1 MKEFENNKNE
11 FKLFLIHERGY
22 SELTIKAYLRDLTRY
37 QNFISQNRIEYKE
50 IKKDHIFEFQSYLGS
65 KVGPRSFLRILSCLR
80 TFYKFL
86 HMKGEIKDQ
95 PLEVLKRYPSK
106 KIKYKKN
113 LPDFLSRKQIEK
125 IIEKIKLNKKLNEFD
140 KITNQA
146 LIMLFFTS
154 GIRLSELISIKL
166 SDIYFSNNEIRIL
179 GKGKKQ
185 RIVNFDDYTKDLLI
199 QYLTLIKKYPLV
211 KDLYNNNLFVNKDN
225 KPLKRRKIQAI
236 VMNNLKELDL
246 AAYGPHTLRHSF
258 ATHLLNNGVAI
269 DAIRSLLGHVSLS
282 STQIYAKV
290 TTTKLKETIK
300 KSHPRGE
307 K

>member
-11 FKLFLIHERGY
+11 FKLFLIHERNY

-37 QNFISQNRIEYKE
+37 QNFINQNTIKYKE
-50 IKKDHIFEFQSYLGS
+50 IKKDDIFEFQSYLGS

-86 HMKGEIKDQ
+86 YMKGEIED
-95 PLEVLKRYPSK
+95 PTLEVLKGYPSK

-125 IIEKIKLNKKLNEFD
+125 IIEKIELNKKLNEFD

-258 ATHLLNNGVAI
+258 ATHLLDSGVSIEAI
-269 DAIRSLLGHVSLS
+269 KSLLGHEKLS
-282 STQIYAKV
+282 STQIYTKV
-290 TTTKLKETIK
+290 TTPRLKKIIR

>member
-11 FKLFLIHERGY
+11 FKLFLIHERNY
-22 SELTIKAYLRDLTRY
+22 SELTVKAYLSDLNHY
-37 QNFISQNRIEYKE
+37 QDFISRNGIEYKKIE
-50 IKKDHIFEFQSYLGS
+50 KVNIFEFQSYLEG

-80 TFYKFL
+80 IFYKFL
-86 HMKGEIKDQ
+86 HIEQLIDDQ
-95 PLEVLKRYPSK
+95 TLRVLKKYPSK
-106 KIKYKKN
+106 KIRYKKD
-113 LPDFLSRKQIEK
+113 LPDFLSKNQIEK
-125 IIEKIKLNKKLNEFD
+125 IVEKIGLNKKINEFD